1 MVDRRCAPA
10 AARWPARTRRFAS
23 ALLLAAAEAALAAQ
37 PPPETPF
44 LRLDTTMHT
53 ARVRKLVVDAPRNR
67 LLTASDDKTV
77 RLWQLPK
84 GRLLRVFRVPIGDGF
99 EGRIYVADMHPDG
112 RIVAAGGWTGWDFDG
127 AGSIYLFDADSGEL
141 VRRIGGFPEAIGTL
155 AFSPDGRYLAVG
167 LLGSRGL
174 RVLRTSDY
182 AEVARDLEYG
192 ERILDLGFARDGR
205 LAVASLDGYLRL
217 YDAGFA
223 LVGRRK
229 TTTGKQPL
237 SIKFSPDGELDRRRL
252 QRPRAAGGVSRARSD
267 AGVER
272 RRGAAARSAPRAE
285 HPVERLRRHALRHW
299 RAGGGRHAR
308 PHPALAPARSR
319 PGRVDRGRCATA
331 GQPVA
336 AGRRAHGLLVRR
348 PVDRHRRSRTDRS
361 RSSFAPTWPICAHMP
376 ARCACP
382 RMLRRSSSTRD
393 RRPTHWCG

>member
-1 MVDRRCAPA
+1 
-10 AARWPARTRRFAS
+10 
-23 ALLLAAAEAALAAQ
+23 
-37 PPPETPF
+37 
-44 LRLDTTMHT
+44 MHS

-155 AFSPDGRYLAVG
+155 AFSPDGRHLAVG

-217 YDAGFA
+217 YDARFA

-237 SIKFSPDGELDRRRL
+237 SIKFSPDGELIGVGFNDLAPPAVYRAHDLTLAWSVDAGPLRDQRRVQNIQWNDSGDTLYATGEQAGVGTRGRIL
-252 QRPRAAGGVSRARSD
+252 RWRQRGRGPAESIAVDAQRPGSLWPLAGGRMAFSSEDPLIGTVDASGQVEVVVRSD
-267 AGVER
+267 LADLRAHAG
-272 RRGAAARSAPRAE
+272 
-285 HPVERLRRHALRHW
+285 ALRLSTM
-299 RAGGGRHAR
+299 R
-308 PHPALAPARSR
+308 
-319 PGRVDRGRCATA
+319 
-331 GQPVA
+331 
-336 AGRRAHGLLVRR
+336 
-348 PVDRHRRSRTDRS
+348 
-361 RSSFAPTWPICAHMP
+361 
-376 ARCACP
+376 
-382 RMLRRSSSTRD
+382 RRSSSTRD
-393 RRPTHWCG
+393 RRPTRWCG